1 MRSVTNM
8 DDRLGIAVAGT
19 ILVDKI
25 KGISAYPDC
34 GQLVQIL
41 SQEKAVG
48 GLVPNVGV
56 DLKKIDPTLSVY
68 AYGKVGNDEEGDYII
83 DVLSNNGVDCENII
97 RDKDESTSYTDVMS
111 VVGGQRT
118 FFTYPGTSSTYGFD
132 DIDFRKMTAKILH
145 LGYFLLLDKIDG
157 GDGEK
162 ILKAAEEAGVKTSID
177 LVSENSDRYNLVIP
191 CLKYTDYLIINELEA
206 AKMAG
211 MDPDPNNLEAIA
223 RKLMAMGVKEKVII
237 HMKDRGVCLSKEG
250 FTLMPAYAATKE
262 YIKGKTGAGDAFC
275 SGALLGI
282 YKGLSDYDIL
292 DLASMAAVASLRTA
306 DATSGVVSY
315 DELCEL
321 CKDLG
326 REEI

>member
-56 DLKKIDPTLSVY
+56 DLKKIDPTLPVY

-132 DIDFRKMTAKILH
+132 DIDFSKMTAKILH

-157 GDGEK
+157 GDGER

>member
-1 MRSVTNM
+1 M

-56 DLKKIDPTLSVY
+56 DLKKIDPTLPVY

-132 DIDFRKMTAKILH
+132 DIDFSKMTAKILH

-157 GDGEK
+157 GDGER

>member
-1 MRSVTNM
+1 MAERC
-8 DDRLGIAVAGT
+8 GIAVAGS

-34 GQLVQIL
+34 GQLVQIK
-41 SQEKAVG
+41 SMEKAVG
-48 GLVPNVGV
+48 GLVPNVGI
-56 DLKKIDPTLSVY
+56 DLKKIDPELPVF
-68 AYGKVGNDEEGDYII
+68 AYGKVGSDEEGDYII
-83 DVLSNNGVDCENII
+83 EVLSNNGVDCENVI
-97 RDKDESTSYTDVMS
+97 RDQSEATSYTDVMS

-118 FFTYPGTSSTYGFD
+118 FFTYPGTSSTYGYE
-132 DIDFRKMTAKILH
+132 DIDFSKMTAKILH
-145 LGYFLLLDKIDG
+145 LGYFLLLDKIDN

-162 ILKAAEEAGVKTSID
+162 ILKAAKDAGVKTSID

-211 MDPDPNNLEAIA
+211 MEPDAENLEAIA

-237 HMKDRGVCLSKEG
+237 HMKDRGVCLSDEG
-250 FTLMPAYAATKE
+250 FTLMPAYAASKE
-262 YIKGKTGAGDAFC
+262 FIKGKTGAGDAFC

-282 YKGLSDYDIL
+282 YMGLSDYDIL
-292 DLASMAAVASLRTA
+292 DLASQAAVASLRTA
-306 DATSGVVSY
+306 DATSGVVSRK
-315 DELCEL
+315 ELNEL

>member
-1 MRSVTNM
+1 MTERC
-8 DDRLGIAVAGT
+8 GIAVAGT

-25 KGISAYPDC
+25 KGISAYPEC
-34 GQLVQIL
+34 GQLVQII

-48 GLVPNVGV
+48 GLVPNVGI
-56 DLKKIDPTLSVY
+56 DLKKIDPTLPVF
-68 AYGKVGNDEEGDYII
+68 AYGKVGQDEEGDYIVK
-83 DVLSNNGVDCENII
+83 VLSDNGVDCDNII
-97 RDKDESTSYTDVMS
+97 RDNSEATSYTDVMS

-118 FFTYPGTSSTYGFD
+118 FFTYPGTSSTYCFE
-132 DIDFRKMTAKILH
+132 DIDFSKMTAKILH

-162 ILKAAEEAGVKTSID
+162 ILKAAKEAGVKTSID

-211 MDPDPNNLEAIA
+211 MEPEANNLEAIA

-237 HMKDRGVCLSKEG
+237 HMKDRGVCLSDQG
-250 FTLMPAYAATKE
+250 FTLMPAYAASKE

-282 YKGLSDYDIL
+282 YMGLSDYEIL
-292 DLASMAAVASLRTA
+292 DLASQAAVASLRTA
-306 DATSGVVSY
+306 DATSGVVSRE
-315 DELCEL
+315 ELCEL

>member
-1 MRSVTNM
+1 MAERS
-8 DDRLGIAVAGT
+8 GIAVAGT

-25 KGISAYPDC
+25 KGISAYPEC
-34 GQLVQIL
+34 GQLVQII

-56 DLKKIDPTLSVY
+56 DLKKIDPSLPVFG
-68 AYGKVGNDEEGDYII
+68 YGKVGNDEEGDYII
-83 DVLSNNGVDCENII
+83 DVLSSNGVDCENII
-97 RDKDESTSYTDVMS
+97 RDKTEATSYTDVMS

-118 FFTYPGTSSTYGFD
+118 FFTYPGTSATYGFD
-132 DIDFRKMTAKILH
+132 DIDFSKMTAKILH

-157 GDGEK
+157 GDGER
-162 ILKAAEEAGVKTSID
+162 ILKAAQDAGVKTSID

-206 AKMAG
+206 AKMVG
-211 MDPDPNNLEAIA
+211 MEPETQNLEAIA
-223 RKLMAMGVKEKVII
+223 RKLMSMGVKEKVII
-237 HMKDRGVCLSKEG
+237 HMKDRGVCLSKDG
-250 FTLMPAYAATKE
+250 FALMPAYAASKE

-282 YKGLSDYDIL
+282 YKGLSDYEIL

-315 DELCEL
+315 AELKEL
-321 CKDLG
+321 CKNLG

>member
-1 MRSVTNM
+1 MAERC
-8 DDRLGIAVAGT
+8 GIAVAGS

-34 GQLVQIL
+34 GQLVQIK
-41 SQEKAVG
+41 SMEKAVG
-48 GLVPNVGV
+48 GLVPNVGI
-56 DLKKIDPTLSVY
+56 DLKKIDPELPVF
-68 AYGKVGNDEEGDYII
+68 AYGKVGGDEEGNYII
-83 DVLSNNGVDCENII
+83 EVLSNNGVDCENII
-97 RDKDESTSYTDVMS
+97 RDQSEATSYTDVMS

-118 FFTYPGTSSTYGFD
+118 FFTYPGTSSTYGYE
-132 DIDFRKMTAKILH
+132 DIDFSRMTAKILH
-145 LGYFLLLDKIDG
+145 LGYFLLLDKIDN

-162 ILKAAEEAGVKTSID
+162 ILKSAKDAGVKTSID

-211 MDPDPNNLEAIA
+211 MTPDAENLEAIA

-237 HMKDRGVCLSKEG
+237 HMKDRGVCLSDEG
-250 FTLMPAYAATKE
+250 FTLMPAYAASKE
-262 YIKGKTGAGDAFC
+262 FIKGKTGAGDAFC

-292 DLASMAAVASLRTA
+292 DLASQAAVASLRTA
-306 DATSGVVSY
+306 DATSGVVSRK
-315 DELCEL
+315 ELNEL

>member
-1 MRSVTNM
+1 M

-41 SQEKAVG
+41 SQEEAVG

-132 DIDFRKMTAKILH
+132 DIDFSKMTAKILH

-157 GDGEK
+157 GDGER
-162 ILKAAEEAGVKTSID
+162 ILKAAEEAGVKTSVD

>member
-1 MRSVTNM
+1 M

-56 DLKKIDPTLSVY
+56 DLKKIDPTLPVY

-132 DIDFRKMTAKILH
+132 DIDFSKMTAKILH

-157 GDGEK
+157 GDGER

-177 LVSENSDRYNLVIP
+177 LVSESSDRYNLVIP

>member
-1 MRSVTNM
+1 M